1 MMMGSNENMK
11 VSMSNTNNNSALQV
25 ENENLKK
32 EVAGLKQSLTNEEA
46 KVERYLREKIILER
60 KIQ

>member
-1 MMMGSNENMK
+1 MGSNESMK

-32 EVAGLKQSLTNEEA
+32 EVAGLKQNLTNEEA

>member
-1 MMMGSNENMK
+1 MMGSNENMK